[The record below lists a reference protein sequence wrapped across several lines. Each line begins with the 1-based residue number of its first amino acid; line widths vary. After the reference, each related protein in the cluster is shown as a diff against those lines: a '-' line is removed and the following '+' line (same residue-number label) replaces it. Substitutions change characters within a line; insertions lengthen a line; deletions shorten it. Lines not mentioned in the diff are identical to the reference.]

1 MSNVEAVGG
10 SSPISSAVAGGLNS
24 GSIQFIFAQLQ
35 IELGIANKEA
45 ALDKI
50 KYIREQQEES
60 KRLTDAI
67 NSLRD
72 IKSLMG
78 DDELDIDKVGNLNV
92 EDIDAEIQQ
101 TNEFLSSAK
110 ELRDQA
116 ALGAKGGSYL
126 VFSQLLGN
134 DLTDAQKINM
144 AGSVEAFDAGKKQA
158 QENEKDARGEYES
171 TMMPADMEN
180 YFKSQKIDYADYG
193 VSARQNEKEWN
204 EAIKN
209 LEGRVAMLTLSSVC
223 EQYGL
228 EMPSGDKL
236 KTERIDTI
244 IAQLESIQEETGS
257 DIQQQMVFIQDYM
270 GQYNSYTQG
279 ASSAISKA
287 SDVLS
292 SIVTGR

>member
-10 SSPISSAVAGGLNS
+10 SSPINSAAAGGLNS

-92 EDIDAEIQQ
+92 EDIDAEIQK

-116 ALGAKGGSYL
+116 ALGAKGSTYL
-126 VFSQLLGN
+126 IFSQLSGN
-134 DLTDAQKINM
+134 DLTDSQKINM

-158 QENEKDARGEYES
+158 QENSKNARGECES
-171 TMMPADMEN
+171 TMMPADMES

-193 VSARQNEKEWN
+193 VSARQNEEEWN

>member
-101 TNEFLSSAK
+101 IFFL
-110 ELRDQA
+110 
-116 ALGAKGGSYL
+116 
-126 VFSQLLGN
+126 
-134 DLTDAQKINM
+134 DLAQN
-144 AGSVEAFDAGKKQA
+144 
-158 QENEKDARGEYES
+158 
-171 TMMPADMEN
+171 
-180 YFKSQKIDYADYG
+180 
-193 VSARQNEKEWN
+193 
-204 EAIKN
+204 
-209 LEGRVAMLTLSSVC
+209 
-223 EQYGL
+223 
-228 EMPSGDKL
+228 
-236 KTERIDTI
+236 
-244 IAQLESIQEETGS
+244 
-257 DIQQQMVFIQDYM
+257 
-270 GQYNSYTQG
+270 
-279 ASSAISKA
+279 
-287 SDVLS
+287 
-292 SIVTGR
+292 

>member
-1 MSNVEAVGG
+1 
-10 SSPISSAVAGGLNS
+10 
-24 GSIQFIFAQLQ
+24 
-35 IELGIANKEA
+35 
-45 ALDKI
+45 
-50 KYIREQQEES
+50 
-60 KRLTDAI
+60 
-67 NSLRD
+67 
-72 IKSLMG
+72 
-78 DDELDIDKVGNLNV
+78 
-92 EDIDAEIQQ
+92 
-101 TNEFLSSAK
+101 
-110 ELRDQA
+110 
-116 ALGAKGGSYL
+116 
-126 VFSQLLGN
+126 
-134 DLTDAQKINM
+134 
-144 AGSVEAFDAGKKQA
+144 
-158 QENEKDARGEYES
+158 
-171 TMMPADMEN
+171 MEN